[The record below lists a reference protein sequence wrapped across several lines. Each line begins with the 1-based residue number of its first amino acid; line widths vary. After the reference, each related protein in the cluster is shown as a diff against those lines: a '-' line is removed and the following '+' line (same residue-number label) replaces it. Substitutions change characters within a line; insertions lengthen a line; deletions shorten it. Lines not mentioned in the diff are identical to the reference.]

1 MEEMIMYQRILVPI
15 DGSLNSERALQ
26 EAIRFAR
33 FHQAQLMLVHVLED
47 IHYSDMENY
56 INYAEL
62 MKSFKDSA
70 RKMLDKAVQE
80 ARQAGVEVTE
90 KMLVASGR
98 RVAHVLVEEAGQWP
112 ADLIVI
118 GTHGRSGFN
127 RLLLGSIAEGVLRI
141 SPVPVLLIRSEG
153 E

>member
-1 MEEMIMYQRILVPI
+1 MYQHILVPI
-15 DGSLNSERALQ
+15 DGSLNSERALR

-33 FHQAQLMLVHVLED
+33 FHRAQLMLVHVLED
-47 IHYSDMENY
+47 IHYADMENY
-56 INYAEL
+56 INYAEI

-70 RKMLDKAVQE
+70 RKMLEKASQE
-80 ARQAGVEVTE
+80 ARQADVEVTE
-90 KMLVASGR
+90 KLLVASGR
-98 RVAHVLVEEAGQWP
+98 RVAHVLVEEASQWP

-141 SPVPVLLIRSEG
+141 SPVPVLLIRSES